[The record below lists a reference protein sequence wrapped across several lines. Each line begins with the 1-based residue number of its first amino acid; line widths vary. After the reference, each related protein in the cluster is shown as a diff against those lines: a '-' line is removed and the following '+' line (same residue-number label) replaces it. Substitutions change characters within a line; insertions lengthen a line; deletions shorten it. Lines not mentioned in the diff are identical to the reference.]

1 MHPGDQFTFP
11 QNQIRHA
18 QKQRNRERENARE
31 QPYGRPSRAEGLSAE
46 CVEGVEHDGN
56 VQTDNSSGEC
66 RLSQLD
72 KTVFIRASQSGP
84 AAQNRPITSADK
96 WTEIRFLTA
105 RFWADARPRRISVLP
120 YIHLPLQRNHPS
132 ILAHRRGQ
140 STRCAYFFCSRS
152 FAFLIE
158 MMRYAVPRGTHT
170 TMTIRLSSLPT
181 VINRCS
187 V

>member
-18 QKQRNRERENARE
+18 QYQRNRERENARE

-120 YIHLPLQRNHPS
+120 YYSSASSKKSSVNSGASSGSIHSVRVFFLLSFICFPHCNDAVCSPTRHPHHNDHS
-132 ILAHRRGQ
+132 I
-140 STRCAYFFCSRS
+140 
-152 FAFLIE
+152 I
-158 MMRYAVPRGTHT
+158 
-170 TMTIRLSSLPT
+170 
-181 VINRCS
+181 
-187 V
+187 

>member
-1 MHPGDQFTFP
+1 MTSFVNNFSTSAIGCNKPRGPTRFGPCRTCIQAISLRSHR
-11 QNQIRHA
+11 IRYATHNSSA
-18 QKQRNRERENARE
+18 TERENARE

-120 YIHLPLQRNHPS
+120 
-132 ILAHRRGQ
+132 
-140 STRCAYFFCSRS
+140 
-152 FAFLIE
+152 
-158 MMRYAVPRGTHT
+158 
-170 TMTIRLSSLPT
+170 
-181 VINRCS
+181 
-187 V
+187 